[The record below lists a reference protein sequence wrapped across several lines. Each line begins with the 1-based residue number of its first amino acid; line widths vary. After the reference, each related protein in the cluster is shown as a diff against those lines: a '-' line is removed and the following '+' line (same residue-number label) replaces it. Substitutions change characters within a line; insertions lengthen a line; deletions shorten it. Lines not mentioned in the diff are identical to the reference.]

1 MTKTKTNVVPPTTP
15 EEAAQTQAVTG
26 TQGVPVTVVKL
37 TQPIVDPAELVDKDN
52 QLRAKEAELK
62 KQEAAL
68 KEKVAEFVKLQQ
80 QAASV
85 TVSTP
90 APAASPAPVP
100 AANPAAVKPEG
111 ENALDDLQKMQADV
125 MSNMRMTVHLET
137 EDCWTQMKKGFC
149 TGVGVAAG
157 ATLVV
162 GAVQLLISLCG
173 GGSSD

>member
-37 TQPIVDPAELVDKDN
+37 TQPIVDPAELADRDN

-62 KQEAAL
+62 QQEAAL
-68 KEKVAEFVKLQQ
+68 KAKVAEFVKLQQ
-80 QAASV
+80 QAAAAN
-85 TVSTP
+85 P
-90 APAASPAPVP
+90 APAASPAPAPVP
-100 AANPAAVKPEG
+100 AANPATEPGG
-111 ENALDDLQKMQADV
+111 ENALSDLQKMQADV